1 MLYQKVFIIL
11 FLLLCPTVVP
21 ADIYR
26 TVDKDGVVCFTN
38 HPEAKG
44 ELVVKEGPKEAPPAA
59 AHAPGRSYSANP
71 AGNAWIYDYAD
82 RYSRAN
88 NLPPALV
95 KAILKAESNGHR
107 LAVSNKG
114 AMGCMQ
120 LMPFTSKRFKVAD
133 PFDPVQN
140 IEGGILYIKELL
152 TQFQGDL
159 VNTVAAY
166 NAGPGAVRKYRGVP
180 PYSETRGYVKRVMSL
195 YRQYALAE

>member
-1 MLYQKVFIIL
+1 MSYLKVFIIL

-26 TVDKDGVVCFTN
+26 SVDKDGVVCFTN
-38 HPEAKG
+38 HPSGEG
-44 ELVVKEGPKEAPPAA
+44 ELVVKEGPKERPSTPAMSRA
-59 AHAPGRSYSANP
+59 YSPEASSN
-71 AGNAWIYDYAD
+71 GWIYDYAD

-140 IEGGILYIKELL
+140 IEGGILYIRELL
-152 TQFQGDL
+152 TQFQGNL

-166 NAGPGAVRKYRGVP
+166 NAGPGAVRKYGGVP